1 MVRQDHDL
9 GILNQEYAKPTGARG
24 LAAQE
29 RTGLHSLSV
38 PALEGL
44 GQALEALRRRRGW
57 SAAEAARRTGI
68 DQSNLSKYEH
78 NAKGITATTLE
89 RILDGYDATLAE
101 LAAVLKE
108 VQGGSPVRWVVPGEV
123 SEADL
128 KRVVRKVLGRDW
140 VPDEPEEETAPG
152 EKRPNGDQD
161 DR

>member
-1 MVRQDHDL
+1 MRETREAQ
-9 GILNQEYAKPTGARG
+9 R
-24 LAAQE
+24 LAAQD

-38 PALEGL
+38 PALDGL

-78 NAKGITATTLE
+78 TAKGITATTLE
-89 RILDGYDATLAE
+89 RILDGYEATLAE
-101 LAAVLKE
+101 LASILRE
-108 VQGGSPVRWVVPGEV
+108 VQGGPPVRWIVPGEV

-140 VPDEPEEETAPG
+140 VPDELEGETAPG
-152 EKRPNGDQD
+152 EELPNGDRD
-161 DR
+161 DG